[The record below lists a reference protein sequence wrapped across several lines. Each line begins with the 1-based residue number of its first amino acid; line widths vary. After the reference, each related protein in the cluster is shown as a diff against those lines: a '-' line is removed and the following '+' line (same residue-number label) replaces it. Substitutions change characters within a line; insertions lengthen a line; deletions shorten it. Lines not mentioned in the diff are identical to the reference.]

1 MREIWVI
8 KLNLPIFVTIQ
19 NRCGLWRNKNSDP
32 AILYGFGRL
41 LLLCWWRVHAFYSA
55 WKICIFAG
63 LDSFSADNGGKVIVC
78 LYYYSDFF
86 ALAIRGMKASACF
99 SFCKT
104 ITEIEKEY
112 TKSGKLKSIV
122 IRYRKEGMYHNFLVI
137 KKDDVNIEGILNA
150 ILNYCPSVSV
160 R

>member
-32 AILYGFGRL
+32 SLLVLTPSLLIMGVRL
-41 LLLCWWRVHAFYSA
+41 LSVYT
-55 WKICIFAG
+55 ITP
-63 LDSFSADNGGKVIVC
+63 DSFT
-78 LYYYSDFF
+78 
-86 ALAIRGMKASACF
+86 LAIRGMKPQHVF
-99 SFCKT
+99 PLQN

>member
-1 MREIWVI
+1 MLVACTCLFIAHGRYASLLVLTPSLLIMGV
-8 KLNLPIFVTIQ
+8 
-19 NRCGLWRNKNSDP
+19 
-32 AILYGFGRL
+32 RL
-41 LLLCWWRVHAFYSA
+41 LSVYT
-55 WKICIFAG
+55 ITP
-63 LDSFSADNGGKVIVC
+63 DSFT
-78 LYYYSDFF
+78 
-86 ALAIRGMKASACF
+86 LAIRGMKPRHVF
-99 SFCKT
+99 PLQN

>member
-1 MREIWVI
+1 MAYGETR
-8 KLNLPIFVTIQ
+8 IQ
-19 NRCGLWRNKNSDP
+19 TQLSFMGLDGYCYYVGGVYMLFIAHGRYASLLVLTP
-32 AILYGFGRL
+32 SLLIMGVRL
-41 LLLCWWRVHAFYSA
+41 LSVYT
-55 WKICIFAG
+55 ITP
-63 LDSFSADNGGKVIVC
+63 DS
-78 LYYYSDFF
+78 F
-86 ALAIRGMKASACF
+86 ALAIRGMKPQHVF
-99 SFCKT
+99 PLQN

>member
-1 MREIWVI
+1 MEKQEFRPGYPLWIWAVI
-8 KLNLPIFVTIQ
+8 
-19 NRCGLWRNKNSDP
+19 
-32 AILYGFGRL
+32 AIMLVACTCLFIAHGRYASLLVLTPSLLIMGVRL
-41 LLLCWWRVHAFYSA
+41 LSVYT
-55 WKICIFAG
+55 ITP
-63 LDSFSADNGGKVIVC
+63 DSFI
-78 LYYYSDFF
+78 
-86 ALAIRGMKASACF
+86 LAIRGMKPQHVF
-99 SFCKT
+99 PLQN

-112 TKSGKLKSIV
+112 TKSGKLKSIIV

>member
-1 MREIWVI
+1 M
-8 KLNLPIFVTIQ
+8 P
-19 NRCGLWRNKNSDP
+19 
-32 AILYGFGRL
+32 
-41 LLLCWWRVHAFYSA
+41 FYSA
-55 WKICIFAG
+55 WKISSLLVLTPPLLITG
-63 LDSFSADNGGKVIVC
+63 VRLLSVYTITPDSFT
-78 LYYYSDFF
+78 
-86 ALAIRGMKASACF
+86 LAIRGMKPQHVF
-99 SFCKT
+99 PLQN

>member
-1 MREIWVI
+1 MVI
-8 KLNLPIFVTIQ
+8 KLNLPIFVSIQ
-19 NRCGLWRNKNSDP
+19 DRCGIWKNKNSDL
-32 AILYGFGRL
+32 AILYGFGQL
-41 LLLCWWRVHAFYSA
+41 LLLCWWRVHAFFIAHGRYASLLVLTPPLL
-55 WKICIFAG
+55 ITGVRLLSVYTITP
-63 LDSFSADNGGKVIVC
+63 DSFT
-78 LYYYSDFF
+78 
-86 ALAIRGMKASACF
+86 LAIRGMKPRHVF
-99 SFCKT
+99 PLQN

-150 ILNYCPSVSV
+150 ILHYHPSVSV

>member
-1 MREIWVI
+1 M
-8 KLNLPIFVTIQ
+8 
-19 NRCGLWRNKNSDP
+19 GLDGYCYYVGGVYMP
-32 AILYGFGRL
+32 
-41 LLLCWWRVHAFYSA
+41 FYSA

-63 LDSFSADNGGKVIVC
+63 LDSFSADNGGLLSVYTITPD
-78 LYYYSDFF
+78 SFT
-86 ALAIRGMKASACF
+86 LAIRGMKPQHVF
-99 SFCKT
+99 PLQN

>member
-1 MREIWVI
+1 MEKQEFRPGYPLWIWAVI
-8 KLNLPIFVTIQ
+8 
-19 NRCGLWRNKNSDP
+19 
-32 AILYGFGRL
+32 AIMLVACTCLFIAPPLLITGVRL
-41 LLLCWWRVHAFYSA
+41 LSVYT
-55 WKICIFAG
+55 ITP
-63 LDSFSADNGGKVIVC
+63 DSFT
-78 LYYYSDFF
+78 
-86 ALAIRGMKASACF
+86 LAIRGMKPRHVF
-99 SFCKT
+99 PLQN

-150 ILNYCPSVSV
+150 ILHYRPSVSV

>member
-1 MREIWVI
+1 MLFLSPSLL
-8 KLNLPIFVTIQ
+8 KLGV
-19 NRCGLWRNKNSDP
+19 GLLSVFIIP
-32 AILYGFGRL
+32 L
-41 LLLCWWRVHAFYSA
+41 VS
-55 WKICIFAG
+55 
-63 LDSFSADNGGKVIVC
+63 
-78 LYYYSDFF
+78 F
-86 ALAIRGMKASACF
+86 ALAIRGMKPQHVF
-99 SFCKT
+99 PLQN

-112 TKSGKLKSIV
+112 TTSGKLKSIV

>member
-1 MREIWVI
+1 MCIRDRYASLLVLTPSLLIMGV
-8 KLNLPIFVTIQ
+8 
-19 NRCGLWRNKNSDP
+19 
-32 AILYGFGRL
+32 RL
-41 LLLCWWRVHAFYSA
+41 LSVYT
-55 WKICIFAG
+55 ITP
-63 LDSFSADNGGKVIVC
+63 DS
-78 LYYYSDFF
+78 F
-86 ALAIRGMKASACF
+86 ALAIRGMKPQHVF
-99 SFCKT
+99 PLQN

-112 TKSGKLKSIV
+112 TKSGKLKSIIV

>member
-1 MREIWVI
+1 MLVLTPSLLIMGV
-8 KLNLPIFVTIQ
+8 
-19 NRCGLWRNKNSDP
+19 
-32 AILYGFGRL
+32 RL
-41 LLLCWWRVHAFYSA
+41 LSVYT
-55 WKICIFAG
+55 ITP
-63 LDSFSADNGGKVIVC
+63 DSFT
-78 LYYYSDFF
+78 
-86 ALAIRGMKASACF
+86 LAIRGMKPQHVF
-99 SFCKT
+99 PLQN

>member
-1 MREIWVI
+1 MVI
-8 KLNLPIFVTIQ
+8 KLNLPIFVSIQ
-19 NRCGLWRNKNSDP
+19 DRCGIWKNKNSDL
-32 AILYGFGRL
+32 AILYGFGQL
-41 LLLCWWRVHAFYSA
+41 LLLVACTCLFIAHGRYASLLVLTPPLLITGVRLLSVYT
-55 WKICIFAG
+55 ITP
-63 LDSFSADNGGKVIVC
+63 DSFT
-78 LYYYSDFF
+78 
-86 ALAIRGMKASACF
+86 LAIRGMKPRHVF
-99 SFCKT
+99 PLQN

-150 ILNYCPSVSV
+150 ILHYHPSVSV

>member
-1 MREIWVI
+1 MAYGETR
-8 KLNLPIFVTIQ
+8 IQ
-19 NRCGLWRNKNSDP
+19 TQLSFMGLDGYCYYVGGVYMP
-32 AILYGFGRL
+32 
-41 LLLCWWRVHAFYSA
+41 FYSA
-55 WKICIFAG
+55 WKISSLLVLTPPLLITG
-63 LDSFSADNGGKVIVC
+63 VRLLSVYTITPDS
-78 LYYYSDFF
+78 F
-86 ALAIRGMKASACF
+86 ALAIRGMKPQHVF
-99 SFCKT
+99 PLQN

>member
-1 MREIWVI
+1 MEKQEFRPSYPLWVWTVI
-8 KLNLPIFVTIQ
+8 
-19 NRCGLWRNKNSDP
+19 
-32 AILYGFGRL
+32 AIILVACTCLFIAHGRYASLLVLTPSLLIMGVRL
-41 LLLCWWRVHAFYSA
+41 LSVYTLTP
-55 WKICIFAG
+55 
-63 LDSFSADNGGKVIVC
+63 DS
-78 LYYYSDFF
+78 F
-86 ALAIRGMKASACF
+86 ALAIRGMKPQHVF
-99 SFCKT
+99 PLQN

-112 TKSGKLKSIV
+112 TKSGKLKSIIV

>member
-1 MREIWVI
+1 MAYGETR
-8 KLNLPIFVTIQ
+8 IQ
-19 NRCGLWRNKNSDP
+19 TQLSFMGLDGYCYYVGGVYMP
-32 AILYGFGRL
+32 
-41 LLLCWWRVHAFYSA
+41 FYSA
-55 WKICIFAG
+55 WKISSLLVLTPPLLITG
-63 LDSFSADNGGKVIVC
+63 VRLLSVYTITPDSFT
-78 LYYYSDFF
+78 
-86 ALAIRGMKASACF
+86 LAIRGMKPRHVF
-99 SFCKT
+99 PLQN

>member
-1 MREIWVI
+1 MAYGETR
-8 KLNLPIFVTIQ
+8 IQ
-19 NRCGLWRNKNSDP
+19 TQLSFMGLDGYCYYVGGVYMPFIAHGRYASLLVLTP
-32 AILYGFGRL
+32 SLLIMGVRL
-41 LLLCWWRVHAFYSA
+41 LSVYT
-55 WKICIFAG
+55 ITP
-63 LDSFSADNGGKVIVC
+63 DS
-78 LYYYSDFF
+78 F
-86 ALAIRGMKASACF
+86 ALAIRGMKPQHVF
-99 SFCKT
+99 PLQN

>member
-1 MREIWVI
+1 MWPMEKQEFRPSYPLGVWTVI
-8 KLNLPIFVTIQ
+8 
-19 NRCGLWRNKNSDP
+19 
-32 AILYGFGRL
+32 AIMLVACTCLFIAHGRYASLLVLTPSLLIMGVRL
-41 LLLCWWRVHAFYSA
+41 LSVYT
-55 WKICIFAG
+55 ITP
-63 LDSFSADNGGKVIVC
+63 DS
-78 LYYYSDFF
+78 F
-86 ALAIRGMKASACF
+86 ALAIRGMKPQHVF
-99 SFCKT
+99 PLQN

-112 TKSGKLKSIV
+112 TKSGKLKSIIV

>member
-1 MREIWVI
+1 MVI
-8 KLNLPIFVTIQ
+8 KLNLPIFVSIQ
-19 NRCGLWRNKNSDP
+19 DRCGIWKNKNSDP
-32 AILYGFGRL
+32 AILYGFGAVIAIMLVACTCLFIAHGRYASLLVLTPPLLITGVRL
-41 LLLCWWRVHAFYSA
+41 LSVYT
-55 WKICIFAG
+55 ITP
-63 LDSFSADNGGKVIVC
+63 DSFI
-78 LYYYSDFF
+78 
-86 ALAIRGMKASACF
+86 LAIRGMKPRHVF
-99 SFCKT
+99 PLQN

-150 ILNYCPSVSV
+150 ILHYRPSVSV

>member
-1 MREIWVI
+1 MAYGETR
-8 KLNLPIFVTIQ
+8 IQ
-19 NRCGLWRNKNSDP
+19 TQLSFMGLDGYCYYVGGVYMLFIAHGRYASLLVLTP
-32 AILYGFGRL
+32 SLLIMGVRL
-41 LLLCWWRVHAFYSA
+41 LSVYT
-55 WKICIFAG
+55 ITP
-63 LDSFSADNGGKVIVC
+63 DSFT
-78 LYYYSDFF
+78 
-86 ALAIRGMKASACF
+86 LAIRGMKPQHVF
-99 SFCKT
+99 PLQN